1 MKILALDI
9 GTGTQD
15 ILLFDS
21 SKSVE
26 NCVKMVMPAP
36 TVIAAQRIRE
46 CTKAGQP
53 LVLTGVNMGGGPV
66 TGAMQQHIK
75 VGLPVYATVEAA
87 TTFDDDMDMVEA
99 MGVSLVSDDETGAV
113 SGACRVELKDLDLE
127 MVRLALAPFK
137 VAPEWDALAVA
148 VFDHGNAPPGYSDR
162 KFRFDHLRRQLDES
176 KLEVTAFS
184 YLRDELPDYMTR
196 MLAVV
201 QSADAELP
209 LLLMDT
215 AEAAVLGALE
225 DGHVRSRSC
234 KVLVNLG
241 NEHTLAFHL
250 HGSTIRGL
258 FEHHTH
264 ILTRDKLESY
274 LARLM
279 QGNLDDQ
286 EIWLDQGHGAITL
299 EGESEMEFLSVTGP
313 LRGLLEGSSL
323 DPYFATP
330 HGDMMLA
337 GSFGLVRAWA
347 EKHEPWRDEINRAL
361 QSVQAGPGDE
371 AHHGAHS

>member
-36 TVIAAQRIRE
+36 TVIAARRIRE
-46 CTKAGQP
+46 GTRASQP

-66 TGAMQQHIK
+66 TGAMQQHVK
-75 VGLPVYATVEAA
+75 AGLPVYATVEAA
-87 TTFDDDMDMVEA
+87 TTFDDDMDMVQA
-99 MGVSLVSDDETGAV
+99 MGVALIGEDETGTV

-127 MVRLALAPFK
+127 MVRLALAPFT
-137 VAPEWDALAVA
+137 VAPDWDALAVA

-162 KFRFDHLRRQLDES
+162 KFRFDHLRKQLDDS
-176 KLEVTAFS
+176 KLEVTSFS
-184 YLRDELPDYMTR
+184 YLRDELPDYLTR
-196 MLAVV
+196 MLAVA
-201 QSADAELP
+201 QSADADLP
-209 LLLMDT
+209 LLMMDT

-258 FEHHTH
+258 FEHTHTTCSPKTSWSH
-264 ILTRDKLESY
+264 T
-274 LARLM
+274 
-279 QGNLDDQ
+279 
-286 EIWLDQGHGAITL
+286 
-299 EGESEMEFLSVTGP
+299 
-313 LRGLLEGSSL
+313 
-323 DPYFATP
+323 
-330 HGDMMLA
+330 
-337 GSFGLVRAWA
+337 SF
-347 EKHEPWRDEINRAL
+347 D
-361 QSVQAGPGDE
+361 
-371 AHHGAHS
+371 